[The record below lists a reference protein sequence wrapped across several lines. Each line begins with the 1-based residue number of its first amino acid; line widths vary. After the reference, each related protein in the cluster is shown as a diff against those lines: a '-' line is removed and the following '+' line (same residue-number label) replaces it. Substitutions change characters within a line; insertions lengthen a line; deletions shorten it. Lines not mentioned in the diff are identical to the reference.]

1 MPRPPEPALR
11 YLSHPGTEDT
21 FSGYGLTLAPAHLV
35 GVLMIDRPEPADPAW
50 LAALAETFGGYALTA
65 MTQSGERGLICQMH
79 IAAASVSYLKARDSP
94 LTEAIRTAL
103 LPLLDE
109 LPLVTL
115 SLTWYPWRRFW
126 VSNIIRS
133 HAPLFPLG
141 RIVATPGALRA
152 LERAKQSPIAF
163 LNRHAQ
169 GDWGELDEA
178 DKGENAFS
186 ARYGFRMLS
195 AYTTS
200 AGDTI
205 WIVTEAD
212 RSVTTFLTPDEY

>member
-1 MPRPPEPALR
+1 MPTLPEPELR
-11 YLSHPGTEDT
+11 YLLHPGTRDT
-21 FSGYGLTLAPAHLV
+21 FSGYGLAFAPAHLV

-50 LAALAETFGGYALTA
+50 LAALRETFGGYELTT

-79 IAAASVSYLKARDSP
+79 IAAESVSYLKALDSP

-103 LPLLDE
+103 LPFLDQ

-126 VSNIIRS
+126 VSNIIRPR
-133 HAPLFPLG
+133 APLFPLG

-152 LERAKQSPIAF
+152 LERAEQSPIEF
-163 LNRHAQ
+163 LDRHAQ
-169 GDWGELDEA
+169 SDWGELDEA

-186 ARYGFRMLS
+186 ARYGFRILS